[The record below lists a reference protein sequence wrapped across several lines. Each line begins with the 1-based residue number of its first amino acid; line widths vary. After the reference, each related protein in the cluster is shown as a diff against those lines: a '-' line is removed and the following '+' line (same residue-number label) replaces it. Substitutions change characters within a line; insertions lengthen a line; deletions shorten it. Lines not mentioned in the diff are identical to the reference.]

1 MDMDTPA
8 LDTPAQP
15 ESARPVALTPPR
27 RSGAPIALLL
37 GLIATVASAFALW
50 QVWSIDRG
58 NAVSG
63 QELAL
68 QRTDIDGLR
77 RASEQERRER
87 DTLRQRLADS
97 ENVNKSLRE
106 EVLAFSERARVLEDA
121 INNLA
126 AKRVSGHDA
135 LLLDEAELVLLLA
148 QERYALF
155 GDAAAALRASRL
167 ADTTLAAVEDPAFA
181 TLREMLAVEIRNLD
195 ALHAQNL
202 SLLIA
207 ELEKLRGELP
217 GLPRVSRGRN
227 GEPTQESRL
236 SQLLGQFVRISRTG
250 EDTLGDRGAEFA
262 LGVIAL
268 DLRAAELALA
278 GNDGNTARG
287 ALERARAAIASAYDE
302 NNPAVHEALA
312 GLDRMASTLPPAA
325 PVQLGAALT
334 ELRRLRSTR
343 ASTSAERAGGL
354 P

>member
-1 MDMDTPA
+1 MDTPT
-8 LDTPAQP
+8 LDSPAQP
-15 ESARPVALTPPR
+15 EPARPVALIPPR
-27 RSGAPIALLL
+27 RSSAPIALLL
-37 GLIATVASAFALW
+37 GLIATAASAVALW
-50 QVWSIDRG
+50 QVWSIDRS
-58 NAVSG
+58 NAASG

-68 QRTDIDGLR
+68 HRTDIDSLR

-106 EVLAFSERARVLEDA
+106 EVLAFGERARVLEDA

-167 ADTTLAAVEDPAFA
+167 ADSTLAAVEDPAFA

-195 ALHAQNL
+195 ALHAPARTNA
-202 SLLIA
+202 IA
-207 ELEKLRGELP
+207 ELEKLRGDLP
-217 GLPRVSRGRN
+217 GMPRISRGRN
-227 GEPTQESRL
+227 GEPAQESRL
-236 SQLLGQFVRISRTG
+236 SHLLGQFVRISRTG
-250 EDTLGDRGAEFA
+250 EDASGDQAAGFA
-262 LGVIAL
+262 PGVIAL

-278 GNDGNTARG
+278 SQDAAAARA
-287 ALERARAAIASAYDE
+287 ALERARAAIAVDYE
-302 NNPAVHEALA
+302 GTNPQVQNALS
-312 GLDRMASTLPPAA
+312 GLDRMAGALQPVP

-334 ELRRLRSTR
+334 ELRRLRTSR
-343 ASTSAERAGGL
+343 AALPADTAGGAL
-354 P
+354 